1 MPRRTL
7 LARPFSPIALL
18 IAFVATVGAAI
29 LCLVFWHNWTARA
42 QTIARAERNIANL
55 TYSLAQHASRTIE
68 TADLLLTGIVE
79 RVENGAT
86 SAYQLDRLHRHMA
99 ARAAAV
105 PQISELGVFND
116 NGDWLASSL
125 PVLPIFNIAD
135 RDYFRFHKEH
145 ADRAPRIN
153 PPILSRVTGRWTF
166 MISRRIDNSD
176 GTFGGVA
183 TATIDVDYFQRFYET
198 FNIGE
203 HGSISLFLRD
213 GTILVR
219 RPFNV
224 ANMGRDASNI
234 AFFRDGRAAAPSGHF
249 RSVSPFDGLTKLVAY
264 QRLSEYPLLVVMARG
279 EDEILAPWR
288 REVLIDAIVSGTV
301 LALMTA
307 FGWFTVRQ
315 LRRRAQMQAA
325 VRKSEERYRLLADNA
340 ADVVILLD
348 FESRRRYVSPSVAE
362 VLGYSVEE
370 YLADPPYAM
379 VHPEHEPF
387 VRTVFKVMKE
397 GAERQRLEYQMRRK
411 DGSYIWVETNF
422 KLVHHENGEP
432 SGVIAVVREISSRKR
447 MEIELQTANTR
458 LKSLAA
464 TDFLTG
470 LANRRSFDMAID
482 QECRRNARSG
492 SSLSVLFIDVD
503 NFKGYNDYFGHSEGD
518 ECLRRIAQ
526 ALNRCTKRPGDL
538 AARYGG
544 EEFALI
550 LPETDEVGAA
560 EVGEFA
566 RQQIEALKLENPES
580 KYGIVTISVG
590 VAWVPGLG
598 QEDPDSL
605 LKNADI
611 ALYKAKANGRNRV
624 VTWSQVASKIFK
636 TA

>member
-1 MPRRTL
+1 
-7 LARPFSPIALL
+7 
-18 IAFVATVGAAI
+18 
-29 LCLVFWHNWTARA
+29 VFWHNWTARA
-42 QTIARAERNIANL
+42 QTLARAERNISNL

-105 PQISELGVFND
+105 PQIRELGVMNE

-125 PVLPIFNIAD
+125 SELPLFNAAD
-135 RDYFRFHKEH
+135 RDYFRFHKEN

-153 PPILSRVTGRWTF
+153 APLQSRVNSRWIILIT
-166 MISRRIDNSD
+166 RRINNAD

-183 TATIDVDYFQRFYET
+183 TAAIDVDYFQRFYET

-219 RPFNV
+219 RPFEA
-224 ANMGRDASNI
+224 ANMGRDVSNI
-234 AFFRDGRAAAPSGHF
+234 AFFRNGRAEAAPSGHF
-249 RSVSPFDGLTKLVAY
+249 RTKSPFDGRTKLAAY
-264 QRLSEYPLLVVMARG
+264 QRLSEYPLMVVMARG
-279 EDEILAPWR
+279 EDEVLAPWR
-288 REVLIDAIVSGTV
+288 QEVTVDAIVTATILS
-301 LALMTA
+301 LMTS
-307 FGWFTVRQ
+307 FGIFTIRQ
-315 LRRRAQMQAA
+315 LRRRQQMEATIT
-325 VRKSEERYRLLADNA
+325 KSEERYRLLADNA

-348 FESRRRYVSPSVAE
+348 FDGTRKYVSPSITEAM
-362 VLGYSVEE
+362 GYGVEE
-370 YLADPPYAM
+370 FLASPSFDM
-379 VHPEHEPF
+379 VHPEQRPF
-387 VRTVFKVMKE
+387 VHTVFKVMKD
-397 GAERQRLEYQMRRK
+397 GSERQRLEYQLRRK
-411 DGSYIWVETNF
+411 DGSYVWVETNF
-422 KLVHHENGEP
+422 KLVRDTDGEP
-432 SGVIAVVREISSRKR
+432 TGVIAVVRDVSTRKA

-470 LANRRSFDMAID
+470 IANRRSFDLAID
-482 QECRRNARSG
+482 QECRRSARSG
-492 SSLSVLFIDVD
+492 AGLSVLFIDID

-518 ECLRRIAQ
+518 ECLRQVAQ

-550 LPETDEVGAA
+550 LPETDEAGAA
-560 EVGEFA
+560 DVAEVA
-566 RQQIEALKLENPES
+566 RHEIAALKIDNPES

-590 VAWVPGLG
+590 VAFMPG
-598 QEDPDSL
+598 QSREDPDSL

-611 ALYKAKANGRNRV
+611 ALYKAKSRGRNQV
-624 VTWSQVASKIFK
+624 VAWSQVESKIFK